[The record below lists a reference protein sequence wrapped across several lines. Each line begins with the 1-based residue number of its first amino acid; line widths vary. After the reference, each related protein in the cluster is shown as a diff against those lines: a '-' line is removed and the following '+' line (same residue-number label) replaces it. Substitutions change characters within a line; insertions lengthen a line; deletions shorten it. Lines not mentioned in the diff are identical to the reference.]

1 LLSQLKQYSLNRITG
16 NKVAGES
23 YNSCE
28 ITHSGEEKGTRE
40 FGVAFVIDKSLKRNI
55 LDF

>member
-1 LLSQLKQYSLNRITG
+1 
-16 NKVAGES
+16 VAGES